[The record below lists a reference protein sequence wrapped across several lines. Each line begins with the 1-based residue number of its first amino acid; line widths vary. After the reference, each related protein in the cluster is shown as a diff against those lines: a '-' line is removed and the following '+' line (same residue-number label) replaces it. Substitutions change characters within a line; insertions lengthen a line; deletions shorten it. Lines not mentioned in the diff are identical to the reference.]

1 MRIVAGE
8 FKGRRIE
15 TPKGYDVRPTTE
27 KVKEALFSML
37 SNLMEDSTCCDLFSG
52 TGNLGLEAISR
63 GAERCIF
70 CDNSGESVRLIRKN
84 IEYCRATDRAVLMP
98 GGFEKCLKKM
108 DEEGLKADIFFLDPP
123 YREGL
128 YERCLEL
135 IRELE
140 LLKEGGVIVCEHAR
154 NDSFPDVFCGFG
166 KYKEKNYGSI
176 TLSLY
181 ATKSS
186 CSE

>member
-37 SNLMEDSTCCDLFSG
+37 SDLMEDSVCCDLFSG

-63 GAERCIF
+63 GAGKCVF
-70 CDNSGESVRLIRKN
+70 CDNSGESVRLIKRN
-84 IEYCRATDRAVLMP
+84 IEYCRAGDRSILVP
-98 GGFEKCLKKM
+98 GSFEKCLKKM
-108 DEEGLKADIFFLDPP
+108 YEDGIRADVFFLDPP

-128 YERCLEL
+128 YDRCMEL
-135 IRELE
+135 ISELG
-140 LLKEGGVIVCEHAR
+140 LLKESGVIVCEHGRSDA
-154 NDSFPDVFCGFG
+154 FPEEYCGFL

-176 TLSLY
+176 TLSIY
-181 ATKSS
+181 R
-186 CSE
+186 